1 MVEIEIKKQS
11 LLKTLSLYFEKR
23 MSRVLLLGII
33 QGFPFV
39 LIYTALSLWLRDNEF
54 SRTQVG
60 FISLIGITYGFNWL
74 WAPLVDRIRIPWLT
88 NKIGHRR
95 SWIVIMQLII
105 LISLVLWGLNSPK
118 ENIWIVGLVGLII
131 AIASATQDIVTDALR
146 IEQVGKTEQ
155 ASMSA
160 GAGVMVIGWF
170 TGYKV
175 GGIITLFIAD
185 YLEKTGI
192 QNFWQ
197 VTFLFLTIIII
208 ACNIALMFFPA
219 EHYMERQNEQ
229 KKSDQFIVNKLGSSN
244 SINNILAWIIG
255 TITGPFV
262 SFFKSKGLKI
272 GIYIITFL
280 FLFKIGEA
288 FLGKMSVVFYDDMGF
303 SKRDIAI
310 YSKGYG
316 YLITIIFTMVGS
328 FFAIRSGLIKA
339 MIIAGT
345 LMAST
350 NLLFSALALYG
361 KSELL
366 FATAVI
372 LDEITSAVSTV
383 VFVAFISILV
393 DRTYTATHYALMAS
407 LATFGKNVF
416 SAFSGFVVDKLEF
429 LNTTENIHNDWAVF
443 FVITFLMVIPSL
455 IFLWVIKDELEISER

>member
-1 MVEIEIKKQS
+1 MEIVKKQT
-11 LLKTLSLYFEKR
+11 LLETLSLYFERR
-23 MSRVLLLGII
+23 MARILLLGII

-39 LIYTALSLWLRDNEF
+39 LIYTALSLWLRDNDF
-54 SRTQVG
+54 SRSQVG
-60 FISLIGITYGFNWL
+60 FLSLIGVVYGFNWL
-74 WAPLVDRIRIPWLT
+74 WAPLIDRIRIPWLT

-105 LISLVLWGLNSPK
+105 LLSLISWGLIDPK
-118 ENIWIVGLVGLII
+118 ANIWIVGLVGLII

-146 IEQVGKTEQ
+146 IEQIGKTEG

-170 TGYKV
+170 TGYKI
-175 GGIITLFIAD
+175 GGVITLFTAH
-185 YLEKTGI
+185 YFENLGI
-192 QNFWQ
+192 ENYWQ
-197 VTFLFLTIIII
+197 VTFLILTAIII
-208 ACNIALMFFPA
+208 ACNIALMFVT
-219 EHYMERQNEQ
+219 EQQSTERQIEQ
-229 KKSDQFIVNKLGSSN
+229 KKTDQFFVDKLGSSN
-244 SINNILAWIIG
+244 SITNIVAWIAG
-255 TITGPFV
+255 TIAGPFI
-262 SFFKSKGLKI
+262 SFFKSKGVKI
-272 GIYIITFL
+272 ALYIIVFL

-288 FLGKMSVVFYDDMGF
+288 FLGKMSIVFYDDMGF

-316 YLITIIFTMVGS
+316 WVITVVFTIIGS
-328 FFAIRSGLIKA
+328 LFAIRSGLVKG
-339 MIIAGT
+339 MIIAGI

-350 NLLFSALALYG
+350 NLLFSALAWYG

-372 LDEITSAVSTV
+372 LDEITSAISTV
-383 VFVAFISILV
+383 IFVAFISLLV

-429 LNTTENIHNDWAVF
+429 LNSPENLHNDWAIF
-443 FVITFLMVIPSL
+443 FIITTLMVIPSL
-455 IFLWVIKDELEISER
+455 IFLWIIKDKLNLREQ

>member
-1 MVEIEIKKQS
+1 MEIVKKQT
-11 LLKTLSLYFEKR
+11 LLETLSLYFERR
-23 MSRVLLLGII
+23 MARILLLGII

-39 LIYTALSLWLRDNEF
+39 LIYTALSLWLRDNDF
-54 SRTQVG
+54 SRSQVG
-60 FISLIGITYGFNWL
+60 FLSLIGVVYGFNWL
-74 WAPLVDRIRIPWLT
+74 WAPLIDRIRIPWLT

-105 LISLVLWGLNSPK
+105 LLSLISWGLIDPK
-118 ENIWIVGLVGLII
+118 ANIWIVGLVGLII

-146 IEQVGKTEQ
+146 IEQIGKTEG

-170 TGYKV
+170 TGYKI
-175 GGIITLFIAD
+175 GGVITLFTAH
-185 YLEKTGI
+185 YFENLGI
-192 QNFWQ
+192 ENYWQ
-197 VTFLFLTIIII
+197 VTFLMLTAIII
-208 ACNIALMFFPA
+208 ACNIALMFVTEQQPT
-219 EHYMERQNEQ
+219 ERQVEQ
-229 KKSDQFIVNKLGSSN
+229 KKTDKFFVDKLGSSN
-244 SINNILAWIIG
+244 SITNIVAWIAG
-255 TITGPFV
+255 TIAGPFI
-262 SFFKSKGLKI
+262 SFFKSKGVKI
-272 GIYIITFL
+272 ALYIIIFL

-288 FLGKMSVVFYDDMGF
+288 FLGKMSIVFYDDMGF

-316 YLITIIFTMVGS
+316 WVITVVFTIIGS
-328 FFAIRSGLIKA
+328 LFAIRSGLVKG
-339 MIIAGT
+339 MIIAGI

-350 NLLFSALALYG
+350 NLLFSALAWYG

-372 LDEITSAVSTV
+372 LDEITSAISTV
-383 VFVAFISILV
+383 IFVAFISLLV

-429 LNTTENIHNDWAVF
+429 LNSPENLHNDWAIF
-443 FVITFLMVIPSL
+443 FVITTLMVIPSL
-455 IFLWVIKDELEISER
+455 VFLWIIKDKLNLREQ